1 MDGIRP
7 CGRALSP
14 SSSALPTLRVELPLF
29 ETRDLAIYASI
40 VGTVNGAWTLYHGV
54 IRDRARIDLAVA
66 EAEDM
71 NRPGQYALMFRI
83 SNRGRRDLPV
93 DQITRWSNVWRG
105 KYLWIEDLET
115 LVANKRVIAADD
127 GHTYVLRIGANKV
140 DLPTRRWFV
149 IAGAGRIYPLRMRYL
164 LRLIAFVL

>member
-1 MDGIRP
+1 MP
-7 CGRALSP
+7 
-14 SSSALPTLRVELPLF
+14 PTLRGKLPFF

-54 IRDRARIDLAVA
+54 IRDRARIGLAVA
-66 EAEDM
+66 EAEDV

-105 KYLWIEDLET
+105 TFLWIDDLET
-115 LVANKRVIAADD
+115 LVVNHRRIAADD
-127 GHTYVLRIGANKV
+127 GHAYVLPIGANRV
-140 DLPTRRWFV
+140 DLPTRGWFV
-149 IAGAGRIYPLRMRYL
+149 IAGAGRVYPLRMRYL
-164 LRLIAFVL
+164 LRLTDFVLWPVRRFLKT